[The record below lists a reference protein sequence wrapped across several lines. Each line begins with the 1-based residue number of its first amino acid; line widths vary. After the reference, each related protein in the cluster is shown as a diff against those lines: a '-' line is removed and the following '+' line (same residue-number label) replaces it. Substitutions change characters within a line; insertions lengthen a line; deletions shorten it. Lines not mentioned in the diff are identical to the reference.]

1 MSQHK
6 NTLLQRTLLHNI
18 KSKNKQPT
26 HRLLF
31 LFSILIVPLSCL
43 LLPIRSIH
51 SQTSETPS
59 QESSDIETV
68 PEVDTNESQ
77 SATKPKEVLD
87 PETMTPEPDTVIGDG
102 DEVIIQDN
110 IVRIHGD
117 ALIKYDNVTL
127 RADNVWADFNENLM
141 RAAGNVYLK
150 VGEEETFS
158 DELVF
163 NLDTKKGI
171 ARNGFTYSDP
181 WYFGG
186 SEIFKIEDK
195 KSYIRSGSL
204 TTCSLKYPHYYF
216 SVSEVIIKMNQEMIA
231 KNIVMKI
238 GGIPLFYF
246 PAIRRDLRKD
256 KVAKIVVRVGTD
268 SYQGP
273 NISIIYPFL
282 RQRRYDAAIL
292 YDRSARRGQGFGFE
306 GKYRFNDTKFREIY
320 IPIPP
325 DATPAQRTK
334 LKEKAEMLHDQLE
347 GDYDRYWLKQLFLE
361 YQITEEDANRA
372 KEEADK
378 IHQQLNEE
386 NTKFSE
392 IAQRESDHT
401 DTRYEGGDMGFL
413 TKGETN
419 QEGEPILDPIL
430 DEAAFSLKEGEISSV
445 LRTDTSFHIL
455 KVERILNVYGEKEI
469 RLSRIDIAV
478 TASNE
483 TQQKVREIATDI
495 HERAIA
501 GETFEKLA
509 EEFTEAEVSEINEG
523 KGLPLNE
530 MASGWQYSVRRLEK
544 PGDITERNPV
554 FSPEGLYIFQLIKKN
569 ETPTFEE
576 LAEGFETEWETFQAE
591 VLTTPSEEETTTDT
605 DDEEGNKQKNNQP
618 QPTSNGKEQN
628 ITSED
633 SDKTEEITD
642 DVAADSSDNEEDM
655 TTETKEDDSQLQS
668 ESAGDDT
675 IDKSDQPAETE
686 EINIGSENGEEEEE
700 KIEVYRKHGFRGR
713 WEDHRQVASEAQ
725 SLYAGEY
732 SRLIDT
738 KESYHILK
746 VDRKRSY
753 YGDIYLYGADEYSFS
768 RQDATRIGRRWNM
781 RWGHRQSFFTP
792 WDSKKDGRR
801 PISFVGRTA
810 WRAEHYREELKLPN
824 ESSINSFGI
833 ITYGA
838 SFSAASDKDI
848 DEDGNLRFSR
858 ETIGDFTGRLEVRHV
873 HDFSDEN
880 NTALQKLPQLTLN
893 FSRMRFSRLPLFEN
907 INDGLVSLSEKAKTD
922 IPFLSVFAIPTL
934 EDTSFDMDIEFG
946 NFYRKTYRNKFKEV
960 EKDIFL
966 QSIDLG
972 FDLRKQSNL
981 FITPLRELK
990 ISANL
995 NTNVIWHAKDQEKN
1009 RNIIRGVYSMRAQAT
1024 NTLFRIYSTR
1034 FIPGVRKLRHEMQS
1048 SLTFDYQP
1056 PIDANENLYPF
1067 GPSTYFFERRRLT
1080 YNFNT
1085 NIEIKTRRS
1094 QSAHRIFHFDTR
1106 LTADFTEFEAL
1117 YRRKYEPIES
1127 DFTIIPLPS
1136 RNLNMTVRLT
1146 HDPNPHPDD
1155 GKQFKMVGIRTNIRY
1170 TRKTW
1175 NVSLGNSF
1183 SKRHTSIRASRSMT
1197 ANGRYRVSKDL
1208 EFDFSLIYYP
1218 IERQFY
1224 SQRIS
1229 LNRNLHD
1236 WNLRIS
1242 WSRVGIKR
1250 DPPFDNVRQD
1260 FTFQVNLIGEPA
1272 VSAGIGYD
1280 ATTET
1285 WGLHTLPAGVPY
1297 NAFGTGN
1304 SLGRSFF

>member
-1 MSQHK
+1 MSEHK
-6 NTLLQRTLLHNI
+6 NTFSQKMFLRCI
-18 KSKNKQPT
+18 ESKNN
-26 HRLLF
+26 LF
-31 LFSILIVPLSCL
+31 AHKPIVILTYIIVFFTCL
-43 LLPIRSIH
+43 CLPIQSVL
-51 SQTSETPS
+51 SQSTETPP
-59 QESSDIETV
+59 QESSENSDTKTSQLPKSVKETL
-68 PEVDTNESQ
+68 N
-77 SATKPKEVLD
+77 
-87 PETMTPEPDTVIGDG
+87 PETMSPEPDTVIGDG

-127 RADNVWADFNENLM
+127 RADNVWADFNENLI

-150 VGEEETFS
+150 VGEEETYS

-163 NLDTKKGI
+163 NIDTKKGI
-171 ARNGFTYSDP
+171 ARNGFTFSDP

-195 KSYIRSGSL
+195 KSYIRSGTL

-216 SVSEVIIKMNQEMIA
+216 SVSQVIIKMNQEMIA

-256 KVAKIVVRVGTD
+256 KIAKVVVRIGTD

-273 NISIIYPFL
+273 NVGIIYPFA
-282 RQRRYDAAIL
+282 RQRRYDGALI
-292 YDRSARRGQGFGFE
+292 YDRSARRGQGFGIE
-306 GKYRFNDTKFREIY
+306 GKYRFSDTKFREIY

-325 DATPAQRTK
+325 DATPAQKTK
-334 LKEKAEMLHDQLE
+334 LEEKAKELYDRLE
-347 GDYDRYWLKQLFLE
+347 GEYDQYWLKQLFLE
-361 YQITEEDANRA
+361 YRITEEDAKRA

-378 IHQQLNEE
+378 VLEQANAE
-386 NTKFSE
+386 NADFKK
-392 IAQRESDHT
+392 IAQTNSDHNE
-401 DTRYEGGDMGFL
+401 TRYDGGDMGFL
-413 TKGETN
+413 VQGETDK
-419 QEGEPILDPIL
+419 EGKPILDPIL
-430 DEAAFSLKEGEISSV
+430 DEAAFALEEGEISNV
-445 LRTDTSFHIL
+445 LRTETSFHIL
-455 KVERILNVYGEKEI
+455 KAERIVDIYGEKEMKI
-469 RLSRIDIAV
+469 LRIDIAI
-478 TASNE
+478 TASDE
-483 TQQKVREIATDI
+483 TQQNTREIANNI
-495 HERAIA
+495 HERALD
-501 GETFEKLA
+501 GETFEQLA
-509 EEFTEAEVSEINEG
+509 NEFAEAELSEINEG

-530 MASGWQYSVRRLEK
+530 MASGWQFSVRRLQN
-544 PGDITERNPV
+544 PGDITERSPV
-554 FSPEGLYIFQLIKKN
+554 FTPEGLYIFQLIKKD

-576 LAEGFETEWETFQAE
+576 LAEGFEAEWETFQAE
-591 VLTTPSEEETTTDT
+591 VLATTTDEESANKTDEKQESDQEDKQEKLTPDSNTETTTPQEPKDK
-605 DDEEGNKQKNNQP
+605 EEAGEKENIDLLE
-618 QPTSNGKEQN
+618 SEQN
-628 ITSED
+628 TTSETEID
-633 SDKTEEITD
+633 ESQVQSKPVGDDTTKKDEKTSEIEEITD
-642 DVAADSSDNEEDM
+642 ED
-655 TTETKEDDSQLQS
+655 
-668 ESAGDDT
+668 
-675 IDKSDQPAETE
+675 
-686 EINIGSENGEEEEE
+686 EEE
-700 KIEVYRKHGFRGR
+700 KIQVYRKHGFRGR

-738 KESYHILK
+738 KKSYHILK

-753 YGDIYLYGADEYSFS
+753 YGDIYLYGADEYSFT

-781 RWGHRQSFFTP
+781 RWGHRQSFYTP

-810 WRAEHYREELKLPN
+810 WRAEHYREELQLPN
-824 ESSINSFGI
+824 TSSINSFGI

-838 SFSAASDKDI
+838 AFAAASDKDI
-848 DEDGNLRFSR
+848 DKDGNLRFSR

-873 HDFSDEN
+873 HDFADES

-893 FSRMRFSRLPLFEN
+893 FSRMRFSRLPVFEN
-907 INDGLVSLSEKAKTD
+907 INDGLVLLSEKAKTD
-922 IPFLSVFAIPTL
+922 IPILSVLAIPTL

-946 NFYRKTYRNKFKEV
+946 NFYRKTYKNRFGENEQDV
-960 EKDIFL
+960 FL
-966 QSIDLG
+966 QSMDLG
-972 FDLRKQSNL
+972 FDLRKQANL

-990 ISANL
+990 LNANL
-995 NTNVIWHAKDQEKN
+995 NTNLIWHAKDQEKN
-1009 RNIIRGVYSMRAQAT
+1009 RNIIRGVYSVRAQAT
-1024 NTLFRIYSTR
+1024 NTLFRIYNIR
-1034 FIPGVRKLRHEMQS
+1034 FIPGVRKLRHELQS
-1048 SLTFDYQP
+1048 SLIFNYQP
-1056 PIDANENLYPF
+1056 PIDADKNLYPF
-1067 GPSTYFFERRRLT
+1067 GPSTFFYERKRLT

-1094 QSAHRIFHFDTR
+1094 QSAHRIVHFDTR
-1106 LTADFTEFEAL
+1106 LTADFTEFESL

-1146 HDPNPHPDD
+1146 HDPNPHPED

-1170 TRKTW
+1170 TRQKW
-1175 NVSLGNSF
+1175 NVSIGNSF
-1183 SKRHTSIRASRSMT
+1183 SKRHTSVRASRSMT
-1197 ANGRYRVSKDL
+1197 ANGRYRVNKDL

-1218 IERQFY
+1218 IEKQFY

-1229 LNRNLHD
+1229 INRNLHD

-1250 DPPFDNVRQD
+1250 EPPYDNVRQN
-1260 FTFQVNLIGEPA
+1260 FTFQINLIGEPA
-1272 VSAGIGYD
+1272 VSTGIGYD

-1297 NAFGTGN
+1297 NAFGTSN

>member
-1 MSQHK
+1 MSQYK
-6 NTLLQRTLLHNI
+6 STLLQRSLLHNI
-18 KSKNKQPT
+18 QSKNKQLV

-31 LFSILIVPLSCL
+31 LFPIIIVTLSCL
-43 LLPIRSIH
+43 LLPIRSIY
-51 SQTSETPS
+51 SQTPETPS
-59 QESSDIETV
+59 EESTENA
-68 PEVDTNESQ
+68 DTKTSQ
-77 SATKPKEVLD
+77 LPTKVKEVLN

-110 IVRIHGD
+110 VVRIHGD

-127 RADNVWADFNENLM
+127 RADNVWADFNQNLM

-150 VGEEETFS
+150 VGEEETYS

-163 NLDTKKGI
+163 NLETKKGI
-171 ARNGFTYSDP
+171 ARNGFTFSDP

-186 SEIFKIEDK
+186 SEVFKLEDK
-195 KSYIRSGSL
+195 RSYIKSGTL

-216 SVSEVIIKMNQEMIA
+216 SVSQVIIKMNQEMIA

-256 KVAKIVVRVGTD
+256 KIAKIVVRVGTD

-273 NISIIYPFL
+273 NIGIIYPFA
-282 RQRRYDAAIL
+282 RKRRYDGALL
-292 YDRSARRGQGFGFE
+292 YDRSARRGQGFGVE
-306 GKYRFNDTKFREIY
+306 GKYRFNDTKFREIH

-325 DATPAQRTK
+325 DATPAQKTK
-334 LKEKAEMLHDQLE
+334 LEEKAKELHGKLE

-361 YQITEEDANRA
+361 YKITEEDANRA
-372 KEEADK
+372 KEEVDKVLEQVNAENADFAK
-378 IHQQLNEE
+378 
-386 NTKFSE
+386 
-392 IAQRESDHT
+392 IAQTESDHNE
-401 DTRYEGGDMGFL
+401 TRYDGGDMGFL
-413 TKGETN
+413 VKGETD
-419 QEGEPILDPIL
+419 EDGKPVLEPIL
-430 DEAAFSLKEGEISSV
+430 EETAFALKEGEISTV
-445 LRTDTSFHIL
+445 IRTDAAYHIL
-455 KVERILNVYGEKEI
+455 KVERVLDIYGEKEI
-469 RLSRIDIAV
+469 KIRRIDIAIK
-478 TASNE
+478 ASSE
-483 TQQKVREIATDI
+483 TQQKTREIANTI
-495 HERAIA
+495 HERALD

-509 EEFTEAEVSEINEG
+509 DEFSEAVLSEINEG
-523 KGLPLNE
+523 EGLPLNE
-530 MASGWQYSVRRLEK
+530 MASGWQYSVRRLVN

-554 FSPEGLYIFQLIKKN
+554 FSPEGLYIFQLIKKE

-576 LAEGFETEWETFQAE
+576 LAEKFEAEWETFQAE
-591 VLTTPSEEETTTDT
+591 VLATTTEEETADATDEKQESKQENTQEKLNPDSSTGTT
-605 DDEEGNKQKNNQP
+605 
-618 QPTSNGKEQN
+618 
-628 ITSED
+628 TSENTNNKED
-633 SDKTEEITD
+633 VKEENTD
-642 DVAADSSDNEEDM
+642 LPNSE
-655 TTETKEDDSQLQS
+655 ETKEDESELQPEPVGDETTITD
-668 ESAGDDT
+668 EST
-675 IDKSDQPAETE
+675 SETE
-686 EINIGSENGEEEEE
+686 ESTDEEEEE

-738 KESYHILK
+738 KKSYHILK

-792 WDSKKDGRR
+792 WDSKEDGRR
-801 PISFVGRTA
+801 PISFVGRVA
-810 WRAEHYREELKLPN
+810 WRAEHYRKELQLPN

-833 ITYGA
+833 LTYGA
-838 SFSAASDKDI
+838 AFSAASDKDI
-848 DEDGNLRFSR
+848 DEHGNLRFSR

-873 HDFSDEN
+873 HDFADEN
-880 NTALQKLPQLTLN
+880 NTALQKLPQLTLS
-893 FSRMRFSRLPLFEN
+893 FSRMRFSRLPVFEN
-907 INDGLVSLSEKAKTD
+907 VNDGLVFLSEKAKTD
-922 IPFLSVFAIPTL
+922 IPILSAFAIPTL

-946 NFYRKTYRNKFKEV
+946 NFYRKTYRNKFGEV

-966 QSIDLG
+966 QSMDVG
-972 FDLRKQSNL
+972 FDLRKQANL

-990 ISANL
+990 LSANL
-995 NTNVIWHAKDQEKN
+995 NTNLIWHAKDQEKN
-1009 RNIIRGVYSMRAQAT
+1009 RNIIRGVYSVRTQAT
-1024 NTLFRIYSTR
+1024 NTLFRIYNTR
-1034 FIPGVRKLRHEMQS
+1034 FIPGVRKLRHELQS
-1048 SLTFDYQP
+1048 SLTFDFQP
-1056 PIDANENLYPF
+1056 PIDANDKLYPF
-1067 GPSTYFFERRRLT
+1067 GPSTYFYERKRLT

-1085 NIEIKTRRS
+1085 EIEIKTRRS
-1094 QSAHRIFHFDTR
+1094 QTAHRIFHFDTR

-1127 DFTIIPLPS
+1127 DFTITPLPS

-1155 GKQFKMVGIRTNIRY
+1155 GKQFKIVGIRTNIRY
-1170 TRKTW
+1170 TRQKW
-1175 NVSLGNSF
+1175 NVSIGNSY
-1183 SKRHTSIRASRSMT
+1183 SKRHTSIRAARSMT
-1197 ANGRYRVSKDL
+1197 ANGRYRVNKDL
-1208 EFDFSLIYYP
+1208 EFDFNLIYYP
-1218 IERQFY
+1218 IEKQFY

-1229 LNRNLHD
+1229 INRNLHD

-1250 DPPFDNVRQD
+1250 EPPYDTVRQD

-1272 VSAGIGYD
+1272 VSMGVGYD

-1297 NAFGTGN
+1297 NAFGTSN

>member
-6 NTLLQRTLLHNI
+6 NTLSQRSLLHNI
-18 KSKNKQPT
+18 KSKIKQLI
-26 HRLLF
+26 HKF
-31 LFSILIVPLSCL
+31 LFSVPIVIAFLSCL
-43 LLPIRSIH
+43 LLPIRSIY

-59 QESSDIETV
+59 QDSSGNV
-68 PEVDTNESQ
+68 GTNKSQ
-77 SATKPKEVLD
+77 PSTKIQEVLD
-87 PETMTPEPDTVIGDG
+87 PETMSPEPDTVIGDG
-102 DEVIIQDN
+102 EEVIIQDN

-127 RADNVWADFNENLM
+127 RADHVWADFNGNLI

-171 ARNGFTYSDP
+171 ARNGFTFSDP

-186 SEIFKIEDK
+186 SEIFKMDDK

-204 TTCSLKYPHYYF
+204 TTCSLKHPHYYF
-216 SVSEVIIKMNQEMIA
+216 SASEVIIKMNQEMIA

-282 RQRRYDAAIL
+282 RQKRYDAALL

-306 GKYRFNDTKFREIY
+306 GKYRFNDTKFKEIY

-334 LKEKAEMLHDQLE
+334 LQEKAKMLHDQLK

-361 YQITEEDANRA
+361 YQLTKEDINRA
-372 KEEADK
+372 KEEAEK
-378 IHQQLNEE
+378 ILKQLNEE
-386 NTKFSE
+386 TAKFSE

-401 DTRYEGGDMGFL
+401 DTRYDGGDMGFL
-413 TKGETN
+413 TQGETD
-419 QEGEPILDPIL
+419 QDGEPILDPVL
-430 DEAAFSLKEGEISSV
+430 DEAAFTLKEGEISSV
-445 LRTDTSFHIL
+445 LRTDTAFHIL
-455 KVERILNVYGEKEI
+455 KAERILDVYGEKEI
-469 RLSRIDIAV
+469 KLSRIDIAV

-483 TQQKVREIATDI
+483 TQQKVRETATHI

-501 GETFEKLA
+501 GESFEQLA
-509 EEFTEAEVSEINEG
+509 EEYTEAELSEINEG

-530 MASGWQYSVRRLEK
+530 MASGWQYSVRRLEN

-554 FSPEGLYIFQLIKKN
+554 FSPEGLYIFQLIKKD

-576 LAEGFETEWETFQAE
+576 LAEEFEAEWETFQAE
-591 VLTTPSEEETTTDT
+591 VLATPSEEETTTDT
-605 DDEEGNKQKNNQP
+605 DDVEGNEQEEKQLKP
-618 QPTSNGKEQN
+618 ISNDKTEN
-628 ITSED
+628 ITSEN
-633 SDKTEEITD
+633 SNKAEEITD
-642 DVAADSSDNEEDM
+642 EVTTDSPDNEADM
-655 TTETKEDDSQLQS
+655 TSETKEDNRQLQS
-668 ESAGDDT
+668 ELAEDDT
-675 IDKSDQPAETE
+675 INKSDQFSETE
-686 EINIGSENGEEEEE
+686 EDTNGLENGEAEEE

-713 WEDHRQVASEAQ
+713 WEDHRRVASEAQ

-732 SRLIDT
+732 SKLIDT
-738 KESYHILK
+738 KQSYHILK

-781 RWGHRQSFFTP
+781 RWGHRQSFYTP

-810 WRAEHYREELKLPN
+810 WRAEHYKEELKLPN

-833 ITYGA
+833 LTYGA
-838 SFSAASDKDI
+838 AFSAASDKDI

-873 HDFSDEN
+873 HDFSNEN
-880 NTALQKLPQLTLN
+880 NTALQKLPQLTVN

-907 INDGLVSLSEKAKTD
+907 INDGLVILSEKAKTD
-922 IPFLSVFAIPTL
+922 IPILSMFAIPTL

-946 NFYRKTYRNKFKEV
+946 NFYRQTYRNKFGEE

-966 QSIDLG
+966 QSMDLG
-972 FDLRKQSNL
+972 FDLRKQANL

-995 NTNVIWHAKDQEKN
+995 DTNLIWHAKDQEKN
-1009 RNIIRGVYSMRAQAT
+1009 RNIIRGVYSIRTRAT

-1034 FIPGVRKLRHEMQS
+1034 FIPGVRKLRHELQS

-1056 PIDANENLYPF
+1056 PIDANDNLYPF
-1067 GPSTYFFERRRLT
+1067 GPSTYFYERKRLT

-1106 LTADFTEFEAL
+1106 LTADLTEFEAL

-1136 RNLNMTVRLT
+1136 RNLNITVRLT
-1146 HDPNPHPDD
+1146 HDPNPHPED
-1155 GKQFKMVGIRTNIRY
+1155 GKHFKMVGIRTNIRY
-1170 TRKTW
+1170 TRQSW

-1197 ANGRYRVSKDL
+1197 INGRYRFNRDL
-1208 EFDFSLIYYP
+1208 EFDFSIIYYP

-1229 LNRNLHD
+1229 INRNLHD
-1236 WNLRIS
+1236 WNLRLS

-1250 DPPFDNVRQD
+1250 EPPYDNVRQD
-1260 FTFQVNLIGEPA
+1260 FTFQVDLIGE
-1272 VSAGIGYD
+1272 SAISMGVGYD

-1285 WGLHTLPAGVPY
+1285 WGFHTLPAGVPY

>member
-1 MSQHK
+1 MNQHK

-18 KSKNKQPT
+18 KSKNKQPI

-43 LLPIRSIH
+43 LLPIQSLYA
-51 SQTSETPS
+51 QTPETPS
-59 QESSDIETV
+59 QES
-68 PEVDTNESQ
+68 PENVDTNETQ
-77 SATKPKEVLD
+77 SSTTTQQVLD
-87 PETMTPEPDTVIGDG
+87 PETMSPEPDTVIGDG
-102 DEVIIQDN
+102 DEVIILDN

-127 RADNVWADFNENLM
+127 RADHVWADFNENLM

-163 NLDTKKGI
+163 NLETKKGI
-171 ARNGFTYSDP
+171 ARNGFTFSDP

-204 TTCSLKYPHYYF
+204 TTCSLKHPHYYF

-256 KVAKIVVRVGTD
+256 KVAKIVVRIGTD

-372 KEEADK
+372 KEEVDK

-386 NTKFSE
+386 NAKFSE

-413 TKGETN
+413 TIGETD
-419 QEGEPILDPIL
+419 QDGKPILEPVLED
-430 DEAAFSLKEGEISSV
+430 AAFTLKEGEISPV
-445 LRTDTSFHIL
+445 LKTDKAFHIL

-469 RLSRIDIAV
+469 KLSRIDIAI
-478 TASNE
+478 TASDE
-483 TQQKVREIATDI
+483 TQQKVRAIATDI

-501 GETFEKLA
+501 GETYEKLA
-509 EEFTEAEVSEINEG
+509 EEFPEAELSEINEG

-554 FSPEGLYIFQLIKKN
+554 FSPEGLYIFQLIKKD

-576 LAEGFETEWETFQAE
+576 LAEGFEAEWETFQAE
-591 VLTTPSEEETTTDT
+591 VLATPDEQATNTDT
-605 DDEEGNKQKNNQP
+605 DDVKQNEQEKKP
-618 QPTSNGKEQN
+618 IQPTLNGKEQN
-628 ITSED
+628 ITPED
-633 SDKTEEITD
+633 SEKTEEITD
-642 DVAADSSDNEEDM
+642 EATNEEDM
-655 TTETKEDDSQLQS
+655 TSETKEDDNQLQV
-668 ESAGDDT
+668 EQHDDT
-675 IDKSDQPAETE
+675 IDKSHQHSETDENTDETE
-686 EINIGSENGEEEEE
+686 IGEEEEE

-810 WRAEHYREELKLPN
+810 WRAEHYRKELKLPN

-833 ITYGA
+833 LTYGA
-838 SFSAASDKDI
+838 AFSAASDKDI

-873 HDFSDEN
+873 HDFSNDN

-907 INDGLVSLSEKAKTD
+907 INDGLVIISEKAKTD
-922 IPFLSVFAIPTL
+922 IP
-934 EDTSFDMDIEFG
+934 
-946 NFYRKTYRNKFKEV
+946 
-960 EKDIFL
+960 
-966 QSIDLG
+966 
-972 FDLRKQSNL
+972 
-981 FITPLRELK
+981 
-990 ISANL
+990 
-995 NTNVIWHAKDQEKN
+995 
-1009 RNIIRGVYSMRAQAT
+1009 
-1024 NTLFRIYSTR
+1024 
-1034 FIPGVRKLRHEMQS
+1034 
-1048 SLTFDYQP
+1048 
-1056 PIDANENLYPF
+1056 
-1067 GPSTYFFERRRLT
+1067 
-1080 YNFNT
+1080 
-1085 NIEIKTRRS
+1085 
-1094 QSAHRIFHFDTR
+1094 
-1106 LTADFTEFEAL
+1106 
-1117 YRRKYEPIES
+1117 
-1127 DFTIIPLPS
+1127 
-1136 RNLNMTVRLT
+1136 
-1146 HDPNPHPDD
+1146 
-1155 GKQFKMVGIRTNIRY
+1155 
-1170 TRKTW
+1170 
-1175 NVSLGNSF
+1175 
-1183 SKRHTSIRASRSMT
+1183 
-1197 ANGRYRVSKDL
+1197 
-1208 EFDFSLIYYP
+1208 
-1218 IERQFY
+1218 
-1224 SQRIS
+1224 IS
-1229 LNRNLHD
+1229 LNFRN
-1236 WNLRIS
+1236 S
-1242 WSRVGIKR
+1242 Y
-1250 DPPFDNVRQD
+1250 
-1260 FTFQVNLIGEPA
+1260 T
-1272 VSAGIGYD
+1272 
-1280 ATTET
+1280 
-1285 WGLHTLPAGVPY
+1285 
-1297 NAFGTGN
+1297 
-1304 SLGRSFF
+1304 